1 MASVEAGN
9 GGVDGNVNVEG
20 AQVASA
26 PQGVQTADEPLK
38 QPE

>member
-1 MASVEAGN
+1 MAPAEAGN
-9 GGVDGNVNVEG
+9 GGGNGNAGGEG
-20 AQVASA
+20 AQVAFA